1 MLKDGVKA
9 IADPLLR
16 LISCQP
22 TEKTYSKKSITDSNL
37 NWSQPV
43 DSNLVTIQA
52 QLMAVS

>member
-9 IADPLLR
+9 IADPLLS